1 MQRSFVMVKP
11 DGVQRRLTGRVVARF
26 EQAGITIVAMKF
38 MSVSP
43 ELAEQHYAVHEG
55 KPFYESLI
63 DYITS
68 GPVLAMVLE
77 GDNVIERVRR
87 MVGATDPHEA
97 EPGTI
102 RGDYAQDI
110 GRNIVHASDSPETA
124 RREISLWFDDGE
136 LVDYEPTD
144 RRWLHGD

>member
-1 MQRSFVMVKP
+1 MQRTFAMVKP
-11 DGVQRRLTGRVVARF
+11 DGVQRRLTGRIIARF
-26 EQAGITIVAMKF
+26 EQAGITIVAVKF
-38 MSVSP
+38 LSVSR
-43 ELAEQHYAVHEG
+43 ELAERHYAVHEG

-87 MVGATDPHEA
+87 LVGATDPHEA
-97 EPGTI
+97 RPGTI
-102 RGDYAQDI
+102 RGDFAQDI

-124 RREISLWFDDGE
+124 RQEISLWFDDSE
-136 LVDYEPTD
+136 LVDYEMTD
-144 RRWLHGD
+144 HRWLHGD

>member
-1 MQRSFVMVKP
+1 MQHTFVMVKP
-11 DGVQRRLTGRVVARF
+11 DGVQRRLAGRIIARF
-26 EQAGITIVAMKF
+26 EQAGISIAAMKF
-38 MSVSP
+38 MSVSR
-43 ELAEQHYAVHEG
+43 ELAQRHYAVHKG

-77 GDNVIERVRR
+77 GDSVIERVRR
-87 MVGATDPHEA
+87 MVGATDPQEA

-124 RREISLWFDDGE
+124 RDEIALWFDDDE
-136 LVDYEPTD
+136 IVDYEMTD
-144 RRWLHGD
+144 HCWLHGE